1 MASIKDL
8 LEYANGE
15 FVKEKIESPRTDARV
30 LLAHCLNVDSLYLIL
45 HLDNEV
51 TNDDVDRYKRIVE
64 ERIDRKPVA
73 YITGTKEFMG
83 LDFKVNEHT
92 LIPRPET
99 ELLVEHITRVY
110 KEKPSLSIL
119 EIGVGC
125 GCISIAIA
133 KELKNANII
142 GVDISEKALEVAKE
156 NLMKHEVEDRVK
168 FIFSDLLLSVEDMD
182 FDIIVSNPPY
192 IRTKDLDNLQK
203 DITMYEPL
211 KALDG
216 GEDGLY
222 FYRKIIKES
231 ASHLNRKG
239 LLILEIGHDQA
250 EDVMKIMEDNEYY
263 GIRTFKDLAG
273 LDRVVVGYMK
283 VI

>member
-1 MASIKDL
+1 M
-8 LEYANGE
+8 
-15 FVKEKIESPRTDARV
+15 
-30 LLAHCLNVDSLYLIL
+30 
-45 HLDNEV
+45 
-51 TNDDVDRYKRIVE
+51 
-64 ERIDRKPVA
+64 A
-73 YITGTKEFMG
+73 YITGSKEFMG

-142 GVDISEKALEVAKE
+142 GVDISEKALDVAKE
-156 NLMKHEVEDRVK
+156 NLIKHEVEDRVK
-168 FIFSDLLLSVEDMD
+168 FIFSDLLLSVENMD

-222 FYRKIIKES
+222 FYRKIIRES